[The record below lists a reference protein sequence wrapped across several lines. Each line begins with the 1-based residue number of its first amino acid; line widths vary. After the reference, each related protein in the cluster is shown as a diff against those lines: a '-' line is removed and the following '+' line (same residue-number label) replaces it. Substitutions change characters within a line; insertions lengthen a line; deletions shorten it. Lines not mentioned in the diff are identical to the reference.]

1 MPAGRAPALP
11 RVVPLARRGR
21 LPLIAV
27 ALPLAGQPDFGLGAV
42 ILLRDPDV
50 LDPPPTLCCARSSA

>member
-1 MPAGRAPALP
+1 
-11 RVVPLARRGR
+11 